1 MKSVKA
7 THMLQMTE
15 GDRGNRQK
23 TIIIVATHSVICQD
37 IMLKREISITFISAS
52 VYGVVLD
59 LRSIKRRNLYL
70 LIMNTNKHT
79 IADF

>member
-7 THMLQMTE
+7 SHMINMTE

-23 TIIIVATHSVICQD
+23 TIIIVAKYSVICQD

-52 VYGVVLD
+52 V
-59 LRSIKRRNLYL
+59 
-70 LIMNTNKHT
+70 
-79 IADF
+79 